1 MGRKRRS
8 SPQAASLLAVLAEKP
23 RSWRYGYE
31 LSQETQ
37 LESGTLYP
45 ILMRLS
51 DQGVLESKWE
61 PSPEAGRPPRHMYRL
76 TPQGVAYAK
85 EETARYAEPGK
96 LGMRHGVAP

>member
-1 MGRKRRS
+1 MGRKRRC
-8 SPQAASLLAVLAEKP
+8 SPQTVSLLAVLAEEP

-51 DQGVLESKWE
+51 DRGVLESKWE
-61 PSPEAGRPPRHMYRL
+61 SSAQAGRPPRHMYRL

-85 EETARYAEPGK
+85 EETSRYADSRNARMPDGFP
-96 LGMRHGVAP
+96 A